1 MLTNSE
7 TGEMEYL
14 DAGQIF
20 PLVDSILP
28 FEVCLHHRILPISLK
43 DNTLYLGMVDPN
55 DELAVNYA
63 HQILAYLNCSVVSQQ
78 ISAESHRSILT
89 AYLYHSEKP
98 NTEKTPLDDSVTPP
112 AEPLASGEK
121 SPPDSPKQPRAKQ
134 PPGGQNINQMLPK
147 LDLRPEYLS
156 SPIEQLAKL
165 PPPKLLEELL
175 ARVLLEGIGRLY
187 FERQESKG
195 RILWSQNGILK
206 SVIDNL
212 EPSQFQWVI
221 NELKRLVKLPMLPIS
236 QPKQIEIERV
246 YCNTHLLLRLRLVR
260 GNYGE
265 EANLQVLRGAA
276 LKFYQQQ
283 QLSKLSLDALRL
295 AQQLQRKLNDLQGH
309 CNSANLSSENLPL
322 LYQLLKNVTHQV
334 DMLIKNS
341 DSSHTD

>member
-55 DELAVNYA
+55 DESAVNYA

-89 AYLYHSEKP
+89 AYLYNSEKTT
-98 NTEKTPLDDSVTPP
+98 TEKIPLDNFATSPD
-112 AEPLASGEK
+112 EPLASGET
-121 SPPDSPKQPRAKQ
+121 SPPDSPKLPKAKQ
-134 PPGGQNINQMLPK
+134 SPGRQSIQEILPK

-195 RILWSQNGILK
+195 RILWSQNGILQ

-295 AQQLQRKLNDLQGH
+295 AQQLQRKLNDLQAH